1 MRGDMVRFTVRF
13 ALVLLL
19 LPSALWAEET
29 VCIQCHG
36 SQPGRLGAPV
46 EAWRGSIHAQNS
58 NSCHGCHGGDPTD
71 FANAMDPQRGFVGVP
86 ADEDIPAFCG
96 RCHVGVLEDYSQ
108 SAHGLAL
115 GAGGPQCV
123 TCHGNHAV
131 KKASL
136 DLINE
141 KDCSRCHSY
150 ERAAKMRSALAETEA
165 RILELDGALSGLKR
179 LGMDTSELQG
189 SLFAERN
196 RFHRLFHSVDVDK
209 VSRQTAEVQAG
220 LDKVR
225 QRIGEI
231 QSELKGRKTAGA
243 VVVALLVLGGIV
255 ALLIR
260 KTYEEEDAGKS

>member
-1 MRGDMVRFTVRF
+1 MIRPIVLGS
-13 ALVLLL
+13 LLL
-19 LPSALWAEET
+19 LFVMPLCARAEET

-46 EAWRGSIHAQNS
+46 EAWRGSIHAENA

-71 FANAMDPQRGFVGVP
+71 FANAMSPERGFIGVP

-96 RCHVGVLEDYSQ
+96 RCHVGVLENYKQ
-108 SAHGLAL
+108 SAHGQAL

-136 DLINE
+136 ALINKE
-141 KDCSRCHSY
+141 DCSRCHEY
-150 ERAAKMRSALAETEA
+150 QRAEQMRAALVETEGIIHA
-165 RILELDGALSGLKR
+165 LDGAIAALYRVGIS
-179 LGMDTSELQG
+179 TNELEG
-189 SLFAERN
+189 ALFAERN

-209 VSRQTAEVQAG
+209 IRQQSAAVQSELG
-220 LDKVR
+220 KVR
-225 QRIGEI
+225 QHISDIE
-231 QSELKGRKTAGA
+231 QELQMRKRVGA
-243 VVVALLVLGGIV
+243 VVIALLVLGGIV

-260 KTYEEEDAGKS
+260 KTYEEEE